1 MTNTIVILAA
11 GMSSRMKK
19 STDSSIGST
28 KADEANKKSKSL
40 ITFGNKPFIFFLL
53 ENIVDA
59 GFQNVIMVVGQD
71 YEDFKNEMD
80 KFPNIS
86 KINIEYAIQSIP
98 ENRVKPFG
106 TADAVYQTM
115 DQIDKLKNQSFCVCN
130 SDNLYSTKSLKLI
143 RENSYDN
150 AVLAYDRDS
159 LNFPK
164 DRVSSFSILMTNSEF
179 NLVNFIEKP
188 TQEQVE
194 QNLDDNGK
202 IRVSMNIFKFD
213 GSQAFEFIKSC
224 PVNPLRNEKE
234 LPSAIVNMISHD
246 SLYMKGIPIAEHVPD
261 LTSKSDIQIIQKL
274 IESKWLK
281 EK

>member
-40 ITFGNKPFIFFLL
+40 ITFGNKPFIYFLL

-71 YEDFKNEMD
+71 YEDFKNEID
-80 KFPNIS
+80 KFLNIS

-274 IESKWLK
+274 IESK
-281 EK
+281 

>member
-40 ITFGNKPFIFFLL
+40 ITFGNKPFIYFLL
-53 ENIVDA
+53 DNIVDA

-115 DQIDKLKNQSFCVCN
+115 DQIDKLKNKSFRVCN
-130 SDNLYSTKSLKLI
+130 SDNLYSTNSLKLI

-164 DRVSSFSILMTNSEF
+164 DRVTSFSILMTNSEF

-274 IESKWLK
+274 IESK
-281 EK
+281 

>member
-1 MTNTIVILAA
+1 MTNTIIILAA

-19 STDSSIGST
+19 STDASIGAIKS
-28 KADEANKKSKSL
+28 DEANKKSKSL
-40 ITFGNKPFIFFLL
+40 ITFGNKPFIYFLL

-59 GFQNVIMVVGQD
+59 GFQNVIMVVGKD
-71 YEDFKNEMD
+71 YEDFKNEID
-80 KFPNIS
+80 KYAMVF
-86 KINIEYAIQSIP
+86 KINIEYVIQSIP

-106 TADAVYQTM
+106 TADAVFQTM
-115 DQIDKLKNQSFCVCN
+115 EQIDKLKIQSFCVCN
-130 SDNLYSTKSLKLI
+130 SDNLYSIKSLKLI
-143 RENSYDN
+143 RENSYEN

-188 TQEQVE
+188 TQEQVK
-194 QNLDDNGK
+194 QNLDEHGK
-202 IRVSMNIFKFD
+202 IRVSMNIFKFN
-213 GSQAFEFIKSC
+213 GSQTYEFIKNC

-246 SLYMKGIPIAEHVPD
+246 SFYMKGIPIAEHVPD

-274 IESKWLK
+274 IESK
-281 EK
+281 

>member
-40 ITFGNKPFIFFLL
+40 ITFGNKPFIYFLL

-80 KFPNIS
+80 KFPSIS
-86 KINIEYAIQSIP
+86 KINIEYAIQLIP

-164 DRVSSFSILMTNSEF
+164 ERVSSFSILMTNSEF

-274 IESKWLK
+274 IESK
-281 EK
+281 